1 MNPLIAAYWPV
12 LILGAVMLIV
22 LAWLWLTIVTLD

>member
-1 MNPLIAAYWPV
+1 MSPLIAAYWPA
-12 LILGAVMLIV
+12 LILLTVMLIA